1 MSGSGTI
8 TVADTSSF
16 ASAGAIQIGDEL
28 FTYTGK
34 TGTTFTGV
42 TRAVSSTT
50 AAKHDRNTTISQAL
64 DPTATTINVAS
75 TTGYPAAG
83 TLLIGSE
90 YVTYTGVTAT
100 SFTGVIRGTTVNTLT
115 STAATHANGAS
126 IKDFSSGIITLDGT
140 KIHSK
145 ELNSYISI
153 ACEKDESGRTFT
165 VTGYDLDGLY
175 QTETI
180 PGGNATTAVGSKVF
194 SRGKKYKYRWWFSWQ
209 DNYRNR
215 SGWIFT

>member
-1 MSGSGTI
+1 MSSSGTI
-8 TVADTSSF
+8 TVADTSAF
-16 ASAGAIQIGDEL
+16 ASSGAIQIGDEL

-42 TRAVSSTT
+42 TRATSGTT
-50 AAKHDRNTTISQAL
+50 ASKHDRNDAISQAL
-64 DPTATTINVAS
+64 DPTATTINVPR
-75 TTGYPAAG
+75 TTGFPESG

-100 SFTGVIRGTTVNTLT
+100 SFTGVIRGTTVNTLN
-115 STAATHANGAS
+115 STATAHANGAS

-153 ACEKDESGRTFT
+153 ACEKDESVRTFN
-165 VTGYDLDGLY
+165 VTCYDLD
-175 QTETI
+175 
-180 PGGNATTAVGSKVF
+180 
-194 SRGKKYKYRWWFSWQ
+194 
-209 DNYRNR
+209 
-215 SGWIFT
+215 